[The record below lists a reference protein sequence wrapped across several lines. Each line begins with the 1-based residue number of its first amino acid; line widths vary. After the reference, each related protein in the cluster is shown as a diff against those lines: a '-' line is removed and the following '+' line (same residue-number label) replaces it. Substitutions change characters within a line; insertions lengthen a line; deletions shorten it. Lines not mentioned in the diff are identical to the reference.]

1 MTKDNIIESY
11 LPDDEI
17 TRFGFISHMEDYIK
31 QLLKDPKKAK
41 VDDYLLSHGIDSP
54 KALTI
59 LLKRTDPSDEM
70 SAVLIRK
77 ESIKPEELSEEDI
90 ANEVQPKDK
99 FHIKY
104 KLPRKDYM
112 KKMRNLYISLFE
124 NHITDNNNLNEEN
137 ANDLPSD
144 IKIDKE
150 DNKIKFSFGKNG
162 HGLSDE
168 LTKIGKEVEK
178 LSKDNNVYIDKAEI
192 DTLDDVYDL
201 TVSIHPIKEEISVS
215 INEEGEA
222 MGATTCDASAGQFI
236 TPLNTD
242 KPIKRTIYLTKEQYD
257 YLKEAVEMDTAF
269 GDFGYDAPGLEKKK
283 NDPAYDHKDM
293 MKKSWRGRK

>member
-168 LTKIGKEVEK
+168 LTKIGKEVENRV
-178 LSKDNNVYIDKAEI
+178 DMCI
-192 DTLDDVYDL
+192 
-201 TVSIHPIKEEISVS
+201 SIAI
-215 INEEGEA
+215 
-222 MGATTCDASAGQFI
+222 
-236 TPLNTD
+236 NTD
-242 KPIKRTIYLTKEQYD
+242 L
-257 YLKEAVEMDTAF
+257 
-269 GDFGYDAPGLEKKK
+269 
-283 NDPAYDHKDM
+283 
-293 MKKSWRGRK
+293 